1 MDHRGCLRLLRKQI
15 TNFFAHATQSV
26 FDAVMNS
33 VPAHEIIPGLWL
45 GNKAAS
51 VDKAFLTQHNIN
63 VIFNCTKD
71 LPFVKDMN
79 LKFYRVPVDD
89 NLEDAEIR
97 NLELW
102 AYELAVKIARE
113 RAAGNRILIHC
124 FAGVQRS
131 AATTAIFLISSYR
144 CTTDEAI
151 AYIRSKRPV
160 AFFGNANFYRAIK
173 GFETSFQQMI
183 AERGAYTDFPRI
195 PLP

>member
-1 MDHRGCLRLLRKQI
+1 MGGCLRLLRKQI
-15 TNFFAHATQSV
+15 NNFFARATQSV
-26 FDAVMNS
+26 FDVVMNS

-45 GNKAAS
+45 GNKGAS
-51 VDKAFLTQHNIN
+51 MDRGLLAQHNIN

-71 LPFVKDMN
+71 LPFATDMN
-79 LKFYRVPVDD
+79 LKLYRVPVDD

-102 AYELAVKIARE
+102 AYEVAVKIARE

-151 AYIRSKRPV
+151 SYIRSKRPI
-160 AFFGNANFYRAIK
+160 AFFGNVNFYRAIK
-173 GFETSFQQMI
+173 GFETSFQNMI
-183 AERGAYTDFPRI
+183 ADKEAYADFPRI

>member
-1 MDHRGCLRLLRKQI
+1 MVCGCLRLLRKQMN
-15 TNFFAHATQSV
+15 NFFAHATQRV
-26 FDAVMNS
+26 FDSVMNS
-33 VPAHEIIPGLWL
+33 VPAHEIIPGVWL
-45 GNKAAS
+45 GNKGAS
-51 VDKAFLTQHNIN
+51 MDRAFLAQNNIN
-63 VIFNCTKD
+63 VIINCTKD

-79 LKFYRVPVDD
+79 LKLYRVPVDD

-102 AYELAVKIARE
+102 AYEIAVKIARE

-144 CTTDEAI
+144 CSADEAI
-151 AYIRSKRPV
+151 SYIRSKRPI
-160 AFFGNANFYRAIK
+160 AFFGNVNFYRAIK
-173 GFETSFQQMI
+173 GFETSFQNMI
-183 AERGAYTDFPRI
+183 ADRGVYADFPRI